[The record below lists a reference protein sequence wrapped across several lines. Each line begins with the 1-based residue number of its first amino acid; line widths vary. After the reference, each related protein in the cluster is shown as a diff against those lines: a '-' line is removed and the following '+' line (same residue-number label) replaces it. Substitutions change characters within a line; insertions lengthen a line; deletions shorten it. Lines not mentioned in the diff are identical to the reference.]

1 MTFKSFLK
9 LVEIQTKVASFFP
22 FLLGTVYVY
31 FRFGTFRP
39 IVFIL
44 MLASLLFIDM
54 TTTAINNY
62 VDYKK
67 AVKRHGFG
75 YEMHNAIVRDR
86 LQEKYVVAIILT
98 MLFLA
103 AAFGLLLVWQTD
115 LVVLLL
121 GAISFAAGI
130 LYSFGPVP
138 ISRTPYGEIFS
149 GSFMGLLI
157 PFISAYIQAPAGG
170 LISLAGSAS
179 SLTLVLN
186 WPELIYLFLIT
197 LPAAVGIANIMLAN
211 NICDIDDDLA
221 NQRHTLPSF
230 LGVKNSVLLF
240 RVLYYIAYASVA
252 VLIVLRV
259 ITWPALIF
267 LLTLVPVELQIRKFA
282 AKQSKQETFVI
293 AVKNFVLLAVSL
305 IISIAIAILLKAA

>member
-22 FLLGTVYVY
+22 FLLGTVYAY
-31 FRFGTFRP
+31 FRFGTFKP
-39 IVFIL
+39 MVFGL
-44 MLASLLFIDM
+44 MLASLLLIDM

-62 VDYKK
+62 MDYKK

-75 YEMHNAIVRDR
+75 YETHNAIVRDR
-86 LQEKYVVAIILT
+86 LHEKYVVSIIIA
-98 MLFLA
+98 MLILA
-103 AAFGLLLVWQTD
+103 VVFGLLLVWQTD

-121 GAISFAAGI
+121 GAVSFAAGI
-130 LYSFGPVP
+130 LYSFGPIP
-138 ISRTPYGEIFS
+138 ISRTPYGEMFS

-157 PFISAYIQAPAGG
+157 PFIAAYIQAPSGS
-170 LISLAGSAS
+170 LIKLAATGSAIN
-179 SLTLVLN
+179 LTLN
-186 WPELIYLFLIT
+186 WPELLFLFLIT
-197 LPAAVGIANIMLAN
+197 LPTAVGIANIMLAN

-221 NQRHTLPSF
+221 NQRRTLPSF
-230 LGVKNSVLLF
+230 LGVKSSVWLF
-240 RVLYYIAYASVA
+240 RVLYYIAYVSVA

-267 LLTLVPVELQIRKFA
+267 MLTLIPVELQIRKFA

-305 IISIAIAILLKAA
+305 IISIALAILLKAA